1 MLNSQLSE
9 PVDLEIAN
17 QTLCGNLSLLFTLL
31 LAELERAIARSGGT
45 PLAEEFEQRIN
56 HYAAQHG
63 WRVLTG
69 LAHLTDVR
77 ERVPEVDARMLSTVY
92 ASYAQYARTL
102 ARQILGEQ
110 LLAVTLASFMNSLPP
125 HVAELNSQSRIIC
138 P

>member
-63 WRVLTG
+63 W
-69 LAHLTDVR
+69 
-77 ERVPEVDARMLSTVY
+77 
-92 ASYAQYARTL
+92 
-102 ARQILGEQ
+102 
-110 LLAVTLASFMNSLPP
+110 
-125 HVAELNSQSRIIC
+125 
-138 P
+138 